1 MYDDDDDE
9 DDPRPRSKYVALVG
23 LLVIGGWFS
32 YRKVLGSDGAQGG
45 LGLDPPAATVAP
57 PPAPPETSDV
67 ASVPPTTAPPG
78 TTVVP
83 TTEFAMALV
92 RSTTTALRPTT
103 TTLVSTTTA
112 EPTTVPPATTVPP
125 PTTLVSTT
133 SVPPNITGPAAT
145 TIAPAASALQGPAQS
160 PTTSAGPGSMLPNG
174 VAIGAFVTFDGEA
187 VTMGGALPTE
197 RARNRLLMLV
207 TAANVADKPIVNNV
221 AVDPDAPG
229 GDSVRLVGLDPQA
242 FPEGTNDIYPLHATE
257 LDRLAILFHSFPNTT
272 IVVVG
277 RADQRGP
284 AAQNLD
290 IAEARAD
297 ALVDYL
303 VSRGVDADRLI
314 SVSFGEAP
322 STTPDDNVVALA
334 LNRRAEFVLYG
345 LSR

>member
-1 MYDDDDDE
+1 MYDDDDE
-9 DDPRPRSKYVALVG
+9 DDSRPGGKYLALVG

-45 LGLDPPAATVAP
+45 LGLDRPAATAVP
-57 PPAPPETSDV
+57 PPAPRETSVV
-67 ASVPPTTAPPG
+67 ASVPSTTAPPV

-83 TTEFAMALV
+83 TTELAMALT
-92 RSTTTALRPTT
+92 RPTTTALRPTT
-103 TTLVSTTTA
+103 TLVSTTTA
-112 EPTTVPPATTVPP
+112 APTTVPPATTVPP

-133 SVPPNITGPAAT
+133 SVPPPTTAPAAT
-145 TIAPAASALQGPAQS
+145 TIAPAASALQAPGQ
-160 PTTSAGPGSMLPNG
+160 TSTASAEPGSMLPNG

-221 AVDPDAPG
+221 AVDPGAPG
-229 GDSVRLVGLDPQA
+229 GDSVRLVGLDPRA
-242 FPEGTNDIYPLHATE
+242 FPEGTTDIYPPHATE

-284 AAQNLD
+284 AAHNLD

>member
-1 MYDDDDDE
+1 
-9 DDPRPRSKYVALVG
+9 
-23 LLVIGGWFS
+23 
-32 YRKVLGSDGAQGG
+32 
-45 LGLDPPAATVAP
+45 
-57 PPAPPETSDV
+57 
-67 ASVPPTTAPPG
+67 
-78 TTVVP
+78 
-83 TTEFAMALV
+83 
-92 RSTTTALRPTT
+92 
-103 TTLVSTTTA
+103 
-112 EPTTVPPATTVPP
+112 
-125 PTTLVSTT
+125 
-133 SVPPNITGPAAT
+133 
-145 TIAPAASALQGPAQS
+145 
-160 PTTSAGPGSMLPNG
+160 MLPNG

-229 GDSVRLVGLDPQA
+229 GDSVRLVGLDPRA
-242 FPEGTNDIYPLHATE
+242 FSEGTYDIYPPHATE
-257 LDRLAILFHSFPNTT
+257 LDRLATLFHAFPNTT

-303 VSRGVDADRLI
+303 VSRGVEADRLI
-314 SVSFGEAP
+314 SVSFGGAQ